1 MSVTVNV
8 RLDPD
13 EVLNDVDRW
22 AELEHRTRSQM
33 IRVLLLEALTERK
46 RIESARG

>member
-33 IRVLLLEALTERK
+33 IRVLLLEALAERK
-46 RIESARG
+46 RIESTRG